1 MTNKILYNSLIL
13 EGSSYVLVQK
23 FEGSLN
29 FFGSA
34 LVEYFTVKRD
44 TFQNIQKFCI
54 KMPEKLKSSGDIRI
68 SVAQQLA
75 ILEQFVDISFW
86 ETETLSGKLNSWKS
100 SGVSV
105 AH

>member
-1 MTNKILYNSLIL
+1 
-13 EGSSYVLVQK
+13 
-23 FEGSLN
+23 
-29 FFGSA
+29 
-34 LVEYFTVKRD
+34 
-44 TFQNIQKFCI
+44 
-54 KMPEKLKSSGDIRI
+54 MPEKLKSSGDIRI

>member
-1 MTNKILYNSLIL
+1 M
-13 EGSSYVLVQK
+13 
-23 FEGSLN
+23 
-29 FFGSA
+29 
-34 LVEYFTVKRD
+34 
-44 TFQNIQKFCI
+44 
-54 KMPEKLKSSGDIRI
+54 KMPKKLKSSGDIRI

-86 ETETLSGKLNSWKS
+86 ETETLSGKLNSWKA